1 MPGQTVKL
9 SPPER
14 TPAVQSYVLETG
26 KGLGITLG
34 HFFKNW
40 PARVPWI
47 GVGIAALVLAGAGV
61 GAAFGMKAFSS
72 KMTADAFVGL
82 LVMFGGVPAGLGL
95 LALGGGAYRI
105 LRRTPAETYLRIVPY
120 PDVPADYYPPR
131 YRGEHRL
138 MHREDGA
145 VRCVSCM
152 MCSTVCPADCIN
164 IVAGDAA
171 DPPSDKTSVPGAE
184 AEKFPVRFE
193 IDELRCVVCG
203 FCVEACPC
211 DAIRMDGGQHMPP
224 VEQRHE
230 ALFRKDDLLNRGSRG
245 VAVQGGAGPDWRKTY
260 QPLGDTRQVY
270 DREGKLGGSIKGS

>member
-1 MPGQTVKL
+1 MPGKTVKL
-9 SPPER
+9 SPPDR
-14 TPAVQSYVLETG
+14 TPAVQSYVLEAG

-47 GVGIAALVLAGAGV
+47 GVGIVALVLAGAGV
-61 GAAFGMKAFSS
+61 AAAFGMKSYS
-72 KMTADAFVGL
+72 TRMTSDAFVGL

-138 MHREDGA
+138 MHREDGS

-171 DPPSDKTSVPGAE
+171 DPPSDKTNVPGVK

-211 DAIRMDGGQHMPP
+211 DAIRMDSNVH
-224 VEQRHE
+224 VTAYADRSD
-230 ALFRKDDLLNRGSRG
+230 FIFDRSRLLEKGTQSI
-245 VAVQGGAGPDWRKTY
+245 ATQGGHGPGWRR
-260 QPLGDTRQVY
+260 L
-270 DREGKLGGSIKGS
+270 S

>member
-1 MPGQTVKL
+1 MPGRTVKL
-9 SPPER
+9 TAPDR
-14 TPAVQSYVLETG
+14 TAAVQSYVLETG

-40 PARVPWI
+40 PSRVPWT
-47 GVGIAALVLAGAGV
+47 GVGVVALLAAACGV
-61 GAAFGMKAFSS
+61 ALAFGMKSFSGR
-72 KMTADAFVGL
+72 MTSGFTGL

-95 LALGGGAYRI
+95 LALGAGAYRKF
-105 LRRTPAETYLRIVPY
+105 RATPAETYLRLVPY

-138 MHREDGA
+138 MHREDGS

-164 IVAGDAA
+164 IVAGNAA
-171 DPPSDKTSVPGAE
+171 DPPSDSEKVPGVD

-211 DAIRMDGGQHMPP
+211 DAIRMDSSVHVTAYADRRDFVFDRNRLMERG
-224 VEQRHE
+224 EQ
-230 ALFRKDDLLNRGSRG
+230 SQ
-245 VAVQGGAGPDWRKTY
+245 AVQGGHGPGWRK
-260 QPLGDTRQVY
+260 L
-270 DREGKLGGSIKGS
+270 S

>member
-1 MPGQTVKL
+1 MPGRTIKL
-9 SPPER
+9 SPPDR
-14 TPAVQSYVLETG
+14 TPAVQSYVLEAG

-34 HFFKNW
+34 HFFTNW
-40 PARVPWI
+40 PSRVPWL
-47 GVGIAALVLAGAGV
+47 GVGTALLVIALCGV
-61 GAAFGMKAFSS
+61 AAAFGMKAYSGKLQGF
-72 KMTADAFVGL
+72 AGL
-82 LVMFGGVPAGLGL
+82 LLMFGGVPGCFGVM
-95 LALGGGAYRI
+95 ALVAGAYRI
-105 LRRTPAETYLRIVPY
+105 VRTKPAETYLRLVPY

-138 MHREDGA
+138 MHREDGT

-171 DPPSDKTSVPGAE
+171 DPPSDKEKVPGVE

-211 DAIRMDGGQHMPP
+211 DAIRMDSNVHVTAYADREDFLFDRNRLMKLG
-224 VEQRHE
+224 EQSI
-230 ALFRKDDLLNRGSRG
+230 AT
-245 VAVQGGAGPDWRKTY
+245 QGGHGPGWRK
-260 QPLGDTRQVY
+260 L
-270 DREGKLGGSIKGS
+270 S